1 MSIFKDIFDYSDEE
15 IYNICEELKF
25 DRERIEKYCGTYRIS
40 FSQVQHRGLVSLLD
54 KIPSFLDMSDSEMD
68 FFYNDKFRKLVRKYE
83 LFLRENPISLE
94 KTDMFNAKTVWF
106 DIQNT
111 LIEFFERVNY
121 DKEEIQ
127 KKCMEWNIPYAE
139 TIVLAA
145 RFFINSNRKL
155 ARDNMD
161 LIKDKFGHLTNKR
174 IELVADLYERVLACN
189 NKEEIIDICNSSV
202 QAFSSNYFYDYV
214 VLYHED
220 TLEETLQSLKDK
232 MAIYNEYKKEVR
244 SKIHK
249 NVEAVKRDDRIQNAR
264 PILISFLKSNCK
276 SLEEFCL
283 NSNMTVS
290 KFKTLLKLFS
300 DEDSLKIRVLEKQE
314 KLIQMEHQLHLSIGN
329 QVLNKIKNGMGYR
342 YFDLLDYYEITDI
355 PLEQLFKIIKK
366 DLCVD
371 DVKLYGV
378 FLSQYQNAKLMNE
391 RVIQNLLDSR
401 QVIGVKVDSDGKT
414 IPNTGREITLEEKLF
429 LLDYL
434 KKHNIPF
441 YDEAYRVALS
451 RYLDHTLEEEKENIK
466 SI

>member
-1 MSIFKDIFDYSDEE
+1 MSLFKDIFNCSDEE
-15 IYNICEELKF
+15 IYNICKELEF
-25 DRERIEKYCGTYRIS
+25 DRDKIEKYCGTYRIS
-40 FSQVQHRGLVSLLD
+40 YSQVQHRGLVCLLG
-54 KIPSFLDMSDSEMD
+54 KLPSFLDMSDKQMD
-68 FFYNDKFRKLVRKYE
+68 FFYNNKFRKLVRKYE
-83 LFLRENPISLE
+83 KFLRENPISLE
-94 KTDMFNAKTVWF
+94 NVDMLDAKVVWVEV
-106 DIQNT
+106 QNT
-111 LIEFFERVNY
+111 LIEYFERVNY
-121 DKEEIQ
+121 DKEEIE
-127 KKCMEWNIPYAE
+127 KKCREWNVPYSE
-139 TIVLAA
+139 TVVLAA
-145 RFFINSNRKL
+145 RFFVNSNRKL
-155 ARDNMD
+155 ARENMD
-161 LIKDKFGHLTNKR
+161 LIKDKFGPLTNKR

-189 NKEEIIDICNSSV
+189 NKEEIIDICNSSIQV
-202 QAFSSNYFYDYV
+202 FSSNYFYDYV

-232 MAIYNEYKKEVR
+232 MAIYNEYKKELR

-300 DEDSLKIRVLEKQE
+300 DEDSLKIRVLEKGD
-314 KLIQMEHQLHLSIGN
+314 KLNQMEHQMHLTIGI
-329 QVLNKIKNGMGYR
+329 QVLNKMKNGMGYR
-342 YFDLLDYYEITDI
+342 DFDLLDYYEITDI
-355 PLEQLFKIIKK
+355 PLEQLFKKIKK

-371 DVKLYGV
+371 DVKLYGL

-391 RVIQNLLDSR
+391 RVIQNLLDSK

-414 IPNTGREITLEEKLF
+414 ISNSGREITLEEKLF

-434 KKHNIPF
+434 KKKNIPF

-451 RYLDHTLEEEKENIK
+451 RYLDHTLEEEKETIR
-466 SI
+466 SL